1 MKELRINFGITDR
14 QYNKLLELAELTG
27 RSVETAAAAVLLD
40 GLTPRLEA
48 FIRLSKKEPPT
59 CCND

>member
-27 RSVETAAAAVLLD
+27 RSVETAAPPVLLD

-48 FIRLSKKEPPT
+48 FISLSKKEPPT
-59 CCND
+59 CRDD